1 MYDHIGETAFAVS
14 PRMPQTSCGRKEDI
28 MTREEV
34 FDKLTEV
41 FRTVFDDDSI
51 ILSDSTTSADIEDWD
66 SLEHI
71 DLIVSVEKAF
81 GMKFTMS
88 ETTGMKNVGEMADII
103 LSRI

>member
-1 MYDHIGETAFAVS
+1 M
-14 PRMPQTSCGRKEDI
+14 

-34 FDKLTEV
+34 YNKLNDV

-51 ILSDSTTSADIEDWD
+51 TVGDTTTSADIEDWD

-71 DLIVSVEKAF
+71 DLIVSIEKAF

-88 ETTGMKNVGEMADII
+88 ETTGMKNVGEMVDII
-103 LSRI
+103 LQRI